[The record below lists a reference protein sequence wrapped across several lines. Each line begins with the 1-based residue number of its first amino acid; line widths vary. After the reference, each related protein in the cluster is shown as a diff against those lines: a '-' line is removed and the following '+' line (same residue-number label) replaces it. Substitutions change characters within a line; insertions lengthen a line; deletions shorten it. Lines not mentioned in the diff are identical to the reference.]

1 MPTHY
6 QGEPEEVR
14 ALDAL
19 VKLTRAAD
27 AVNRRLDGLLAEA
40 HLTTS
45 QFGVLE
51 ALLHLGQLCQ
61 KDLAAKLLKSDG
73 NLTMVLGNLE
83 KRGLVTRTRDPQD
96 KRLLNVQLTVAGRRL
111 IRSLFP
117 RHAANVASAFA
128 ALTPAEQE
136 TLGKLTKK
144 LGLAQADA

>member
-40 HLTTS
+40 KLTTS

-83 KRGLVTRTRDPQD
+83 KRGLVTRTRDPED

-117 RHAANVASAFA
+117 RHAANVAAAFS

>member
-40 HLTTS
+40 HLTAS

-117 RHAANVASAFA
+117 RHAANVAAAFS

-136 TLGKLTKK
+136 TLGKLSKK

>member
-6 QGEPEEVR
+6 QGAPEEVR
-14 ALDAL
+14 AFDAL
-19 VKLTRAAD
+19 VKLTRAAN
-27 AVNRRLDGLLAEA
+27 AVNSRLDALFAEA
-40 HLTTS
+40 KLSTS

-51 ALLHLGQLCQ
+51 ALLHLGPLCQ

-73 NLTMVLGNLE
+73 NLTMVVGNLE

-117 RHAANVASAFA
+117 RHAANVAAAFA

-136 TLGKLTKK
+136 TLGKLAKK
-144 LGLAQADA
+144 LGLAQLDS

>member
-6 QGEPEEVR
+6 QGAPEEVR

-40 HLTTS
+40 GLTTS

-83 KRGLVTRTRDPQD
+83 KRGLVTRTRDAAD

-117 RHAANVASAFA
+117 RHAANVAAAFA

-136 TLGKLTKK
+136 TLGKLSKK
-144 LGLAQADA
+144 LGRAQADS

>member
-6 QGEPEEVR
+6 QGAPEEVR

-27 AVNRRLDGLLAEA
+27 VVNRRLDGLLAEA
-40 HLTTS
+40 NLTTS

-83 KRGLVTRTRDPQD
+83 KRGLVTRTRDPAD

-117 RHAANVASAFA
+117 RHAANVAAAFA

-136 TLGKLTKK
+136 TLGKLSKK
-144 LGLAQADA
+144 LGLAQAES

>member
-1 MPTHY
+1 MPNRY
-6 QGEPEEVR
+6 QGTAEEAR

-27 AVNRRLDGLLAEA
+27 AVHRRLDRAIAQAGLTA
-40 HLTTS
+40 S

-51 ALLHLGQLCQ
+51 ALLHLGPLCQ

-73 NLTMVLGNLE
+73 NLTMVVGNLE

-117 RHAANVASAFA
+117 RHAANVAAAFA

-136 TLGKLTKK
+136 TLGKLAKK

>member
-117 RHAANVASAFA
+117 RHAANVAAAFA